1 MVKAVFARLK
11 QLLIE
16 KSWPKL
22 STGFKNQAGTIL
34 GACSAVFRLRR
45 YLQTTTIELRERR
58 NVSLRSTSLLL
69 LHALVVPYSSP
80 TCPRAYG
87 SAANLNTR
95 RTTRHGRAPP
105 TPPRRLRGGL
115 LHWDPPLGTA

>member
-1 MVKAVFARLK
+1 MVTAVFARLK

-45 YLQTTTIELRERR
+45 YLQTTTIELR
-58 NVSLRSTSLLL
+58 SGATYPFAPLLFFFCM
-69 LHALVVPYSSP
+69 H
-80 TCPRAYG
+80 
-87 SAANLNTR
+87 
-95 RTTRHGRAPP
+95 
-105 TPPRRLRGGL
+105 
-115 LHWDPPLGTA
+115 